1 MSRESARR
9 IAEKD
14 ALKPWRVAS
23 WVIPTAGPEF
33 VCAMEAVLDVYA
45 RPYDEARPV
54 VCLDEKRKQLVRE
67 TRPGFTDSRGVR
79 YEDYEYERN
88 GVGVLYMVC
97 EPLGG
102 RREVRV
108 ETSQDRLA
116 WARTVVHLAETMYPA
131 AERIT
136 LVQDNLSAH
145 KPSALYEMLEP
156 ARARA
161 ILERLEIVHTPK
173 HGSWLNIAECE
184 LSVLGRQALA
194 GRIEDT
200 EALARIAEAWSTART
215 AAQKGVDWQF
225 TTAAARVKLKH
236 LSPSYTS

>member
-1 MSRESARR
+1 M
-9 IAEKD
+9 
-14 ALKPWRVAS
+14 
-23 WVIPTAGPEF
+23 IPEAGPEF

-45 RPYDEARPV
+45 RPFDSARPV

-67 TRPGFTDSRGVR
+67 TRPGFTDRHGLR
-79 YEDYEYERN
+79 HEDYEYERA

-102 RREVRV
+102 RREVLV

-116 WARTVVHLAETMYPA
+116 WARTVVHLAETMYSA

-145 KPSALYEMLEP
+145 KPSALYEILPP

-173 HGSWLNIAECE
+173 HGSWLNIAEIE
-184 LSVLGRQALA
+184 LSVLGRQALSQ
-194 GRIEDT
+194 RIGDGAE
-200 EALARIAEAWSTART
+200 LSRISASWSAART

-225 TTAAARVKLKH
+225 TTAEARVKLKR
-236 LSPSYTS
+236 LYPSYIS

>member
-1 MSRESARR
+1 M
-9 IAEKD
+9 
-14 ALKPWRVAS
+14 
-23 WVIPTAGPEF
+23 IPEAGPEF

-67 TRPGFTDSRGVR
+67 TRPGFTGRHGLR
-79 YEDYEYERN
+79 HEDYEYERN

-116 WARTVVHLAETMYPA
+116 WARTVQHLAETMYPDVA
-131 AERIT
+131 RIT

-145 KPSALYEMLEP
+145 KPSALYEILPPE
-156 ARARA
+156 RARA
-161 ILERLEIVHTPK
+161 ILERLEIVHTPT
-173 HGSWLNIAECE
+173 HGSWLNIAEIE
-184 LSVLGRQALA
+184 LSVLSKQAL
-194 GRIEDT
+194 GSRIGDT
-200 EALARIAEAWSTART
+200 ETLERISEVWSTART
-215 AAQKGVDWQF
+215 AAQKGVKWQF
-225 TTAAARVKLKH
+225 RTADARMKLAR
-236 LSPSYTS
+236 LYPTVIV